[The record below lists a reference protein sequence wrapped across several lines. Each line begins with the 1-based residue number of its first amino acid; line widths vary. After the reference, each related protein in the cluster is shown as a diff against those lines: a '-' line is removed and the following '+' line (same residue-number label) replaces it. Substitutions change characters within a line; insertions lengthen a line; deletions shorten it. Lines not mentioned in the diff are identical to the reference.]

1 MGLLGETANPFYIWL
16 TRETRCLEL
25 SKALFAR
32 GLLPLKPFSSG
43 PSGQLSH
50 CAGTCLLGE
59 LTHWPGDGRGGERP
73 VGIYRPKVRERVG
86 EGKYKMWGAGR
97 GYTESL
103 EKKNSWENLRFIVI
117 PRPPGLRHGGGSRRR
132 EEGEGKGV
140 PLDRSQ
146 QASRDLQR
154 GDGWRR
160 KSQETQLIQ
169 ELLLLLL
176 LQR

>member
-1 MGLLGETANPFYIWL
+1 MNLVSRLKWETIHRKRWS
-16 TRETRCLEL
+16 RLE
-25 SKALFAR
+25 AR
-32 GLLPLKPFSSG
+32 
-43 PSGQLSH
+43 
-50 CAGTCLLGE
+50 
-59 LTHWPGDGRGGERP
+59 
-73 VGIYRPKVRERVG
+73 
-86 EGKYKMWGAGR
+86 
-97 GYTESL
+97 
-103 EKKNSWENLRFIVI
+103 
-117 PRPPGLRHGGGSRRR
+117 GGSRRR